1 MSVQIGENLKSLRK
15 SMGLT
20 QQQVADKLNISRV
33 NYTRYET
40 NASNPDFQTL
50 VALADFYD
58 VSLDL
63 IFGRKGYYLCCYRL
77 PPVSGKN
84 PNQRHISTKNM
95 QLKNRSLKPKGAVLI
110 CRFDIYSCIF
120 VLLTSFSDETVLSGE
135 SGVSFDMG
143 ILRNRVRKDSVL

>member
-1 MSVQIGENLKSLRK
+1 MSVQIGENLKSPRK

-63 IFGRKGYYLCCYRL
+63 IFGRKGYYL
-77 PPVSGKN
+77 
-84 PNQRHISTKNM
+84 
-95 QLKNRSLKPKGAVLI
+95 
-110 CRFDIYSCIF
+110 
-120 VLLTSFSDETVLSGE
+120 
-135 SGVSFDMG
+135 
-143 ILRNRVRKDSVL
+143 

>member
-20 QQQVADKLNISRV
+20 QQQVADKLNVSRV

-63 IFGRKGYYLCCYRL
+63 IFGRKGYYL
-77 PPVSGKN
+77 
-84 PNQRHISTKNM
+84 
-95 QLKNRSLKPKGAVLI
+95 
-110 CRFDIYSCIF
+110 
-120 VLLTSFSDETVLSGE
+120 
-135 SGVSFDMG
+135 
-143 ILRNRVRKDSVL
+143 

>member
-1 MSVQIGENLKSLRK
+1 MSVQIGENFKSLRK
-15 SMGLT
+15 SLGLT

-63 IFGRKGYYLCCYRL
+63 IFGRKGYYL
-77 PPVSGKN
+77 
-84 PNQRHISTKNM
+84 
-95 QLKNRSLKPKGAVLI
+95 
-110 CRFDIYSCIF
+110 
-120 VLLTSFSDETVLSGE
+120 
-135 SGVSFDMG
+135 
-143 ILRNRVRKDSVL
+143 